1 MKKDNVK
8 KSFFKASTGDKDPW
22 INVHD
27 DDLMVS
33 LGIRA
38 PHLKP
43 RDPSV
48 WQRTSAEKRLLKKL
62 RRKNI
67 RLSGWAAPSR
77 AIPVQ
82 ARLII
87 YLKKNKVFSKSTY
100 SSLCW
105 QHNIPQVLSRYALHS
120 KKTGA
125 ITNLVSKY
133 CYNGKMYNPGEFP
146 FWYV

>member
-48 WQRTSAEKRLLKKL
+48 WQKTTAERKLLKKL

-77 AIPVQ
+77 SIPVQ
-82 ARLII
+82 ARLIL

-105 QHNIPQVLSRYALHS
+105 QHNIPQVISRYALRS